1 MDNVTQSTPNTPEI
15 SLEIPADVLNTPTQV
30 TPVAQEQ
37 PNVDSTDVKPDATV
51 EHQKIV
57 DFIEGKS
64 SEDPFAEKQATSE
77 EPGKTPEESVKT
89 PEVPKAPS
97 RDYTGLNEREIALF
111 KRMSNEAYAELRPI
125 YDNNKKLA
133 EREAALK
140 AREEAV
146 TKAAPRGVYDHEQAY
161 TLTPQYTELSQAAN
175 TMAFER
181 EYWVKQLAAVE
192 EGADWKPLI
201 KNAQGQYFE
210 GKAEKATAQA
220 KAELLQKLT
229 IAAQYHTHFT
239 NQLAQVQQNHAL
251 HRQQLLNGM
260 ATYET
265 KFFPFFAGDAG
276 KKYEAELQS
285 IKAAVPEEFRDHP
298 MAGIAAKALLTV
310 KLLNENNQKL
320 TAALQAQKAAADT
333 AKKTGPT
340 LSTTS
345 VTAAAPA
352 KSPQAST
359 YKDVLAEFDAIM
371 KS

>member
-1 MDNVTQSTPNTPEI
+1 MLFRS
-15 SLEIPADVLNTPTQV
+15 
-30 TPVAQEQ
+30 
-37 PNVDSTDVKPDATV
+37 
-51 EHQKIV
+51 
-57 DFIEGKS
+57 
-64 SEDPFAEKQATSE
+64 DPFAEKPAENPADETLT
-77 EPGKTPEESVKT
+77 EPTKEPAKA

-97 RDYTGLNEREIALF
+97 RDYTGLNEREVALF

-146 TKAAPRGVYDHEQAY
+146 MKATPRGVYDHEQAY
-161 TLTPQYTELSQAAN
+161 TLTPQYAELSHATN

-181 EYWVKQLAAVE
+181 EYWAKQLAAVE

-210 GKAEKATAQA
+210 GKPEKATAQA

-229 IAAQYHTHFT
+229 IATQYHTHYT

-276 KKYEAELQS
+276 KKYESELQN
-285 IKAAVPEEFRDHP
+285 IRAAVPEEFRDHP

-333 AKKTGPT
+333 IKKAGPT

-352 KSPQAST
+352 KSPQAAT
-359 YKDVLAEFDAIM
+359 YKDVLAEFDTIM